1 MKNFIILFSCFGH
14 EIMAV
19 AIAKALGMA
28 VKVASKK
35 ETKEEYE
42 KDVNNIYDKLSPFY
56 SNIEI
61 VSFEEKERFV
71 EAGWDVRRY
80 GCPAVA

>member
-35 ETKEEYE
+35 ETKEEY
-42 KDVNNIYDKLSPFY
+42 
-56 SNIEI
+56 
-61 VSFEEKERFV
+61 
-71 EAGWDVRRY
+71 
-80 GCPAVA
+80 